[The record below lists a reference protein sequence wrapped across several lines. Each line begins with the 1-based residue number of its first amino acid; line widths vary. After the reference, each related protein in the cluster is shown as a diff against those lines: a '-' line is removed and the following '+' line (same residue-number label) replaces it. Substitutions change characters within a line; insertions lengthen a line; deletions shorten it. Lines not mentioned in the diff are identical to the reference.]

1 MLNNKYKIKSNRE
14 SGYGRY
20 DIMMIPKNKEDL
32 GIVIEFKKADVK
44 DVQNL
49 DCLVNRALEQIEYRN
64 YIQELIDGDIQK
76 IMKLGIA
83 FKGKEIM
90 MKKEMI
96 KKYRKMWEEILKR
109 MHRRD
114 IFYGVLEEN
123 SISIKGLKTG
133 CIV

>member
-96 KKYRKMWEEILKR
+96 KKYRKM
-109 MHRRD
+109 
-114 IFYGVLEEN
+114 
-123 SISIKGLKTG
+123 
-133 CIV
+133 

>member
-1 MLNNKYKIKSNRE
+1 MLVMLNNKYKIKSNRE

-96 KKYRKMWEEILKR
+96 KKYRKM
-109 MHRRD
+109 
-114 IFYGVLEEN
+114 
-123 SISIKGLKTG
+123 
-133 CIV
+133 